1 MTKHATAKTTK
12 KKAAP
17 PAPPPKLVGR
27 GGPGRGQGR
36 KPGPAEAVLIP
47 VSLRLTRR
55 QREKLEALGGPAW
68 IRTKLDKTKPE
79 KAPGVPI
86 EGRRYEAEPDD
97 VLQVMPMRMTAAQ
110 RDKLAELGGG
120 AWLRKRVDLARLPK

>member
-1 MTKHATAKTTK
+1 MAGK
-12 KKAAP
+12 KKA

-36 KPGPAEAVLIP
+36 KPGPAEKMLVP
-47 VSLRLTRR
+47 VSLRFSAN
-55 QREKLEALGGPAW
+55 QREKLTALGGPEW

-79 KAPGVPI
+79 KAPAARA
-86 EGRRYEAEPDD
+86 EGRRYEPAPGDE
-97 VLQVMPMRMTAAQ
+97 LHVMPMRMTAAQ
-110 RDKLAELGGG
+110 RKKLAALGGG